1 MLGGAATVAQSFR
14 LFDALG
20 EFALADAGATLHH
33 RFRCLCLS
41 VASPSAHFTYGSANG
56 CLPLSSFELDTDTSP
71 NPTLP
76 PANLPP
82 LFPRCATL
90 LLDAAHIR
98 IETTLSPPPPPACT
112 SL

>member
-1 MLGGAATVAQSFR
+1 MVAQSFR

-20 EFALADAGATLHH
+20 EFALAGAGATLHH
-33 RFRCLCLS
+33 RFSLS
-41 VASPSAHFTYGSANG
+41 LPLPRPRACPHFTYGSANG
-56 CLPLSSFELDTDTSP
+56 CLPLSFFNLDTDASP

-82 LFPRCATL
+82 LFSRCATL